1 MNMTPRNIAILVG
14 AGLIGLFIGIKFP
27 VFSVFL
33 LLPIFGYVAFILL
46 RNNGAAVADPA
57 TTAAARRFESSADKA
72 AIYVMR
78 KGFVGGQQG
87 MNVTIDGTL
96 NSQFRTGHFVRA
108 EVAPGEHTVTAQLSS
123 QTKGTAMTHTVTLA
137 PGECVLIDVKLNMG
151 ALQGSLE
158 AFETRDPAEARGKIA
173 TLKLVEWKE

>member
-1 MNMTPRNIAILVG
+1 MNMTPRNIAIFAG
-14 AGLIGLFIGIKFP
+14 AILIGLFIGLKYPLFGLL
-27 VFSVFL
+27 L
-33 LLPIFGYVAFILL
+33 LLPVMGYVAFILL
-46 RNNGAAVADPA
+46 RNDGGALADPA
-57 TTAAARRFESSADKA
+57 TTAAARRFDSPADKA

-108 EVAPGEHTVTAQLSS
+108 EVAPGEHTITAQLSS
-123 QTKGTAMTHTVTLA
+123 QTKGSAATQTVTLA
-137 PGECVLIDVKLNMG
+137 PGECLLLDVKMNMG

-158 AFETRDPAEARGKIA
+158 MFETRDPAEARSKLA

>member
-27 VFSVFL
+27 LFGMLL
-33 LLPIFGYVAFILL
+33 LLPVLGYVAFILL
-46 RNNGAAVADPA
+46 RNNGGTVANPAA
-57 TTAAARRFESSADKA
+57 TEAARRFDSPADKA
-72 AIYVMR
+72 TIYVMR

-108 EVAPGEHTVTAQLSS
+108 EVAPGEHTIAAQLSS
-123 QTKGTAMTHTVTLA
+123 QTKGTAATQTVTLT
-137 PGECVLIDVKLNMG
+137 PGESVLLDVKLNMG

-158 AFETRDPAEARGKIA
+158 MFETRDPAEARSKLA